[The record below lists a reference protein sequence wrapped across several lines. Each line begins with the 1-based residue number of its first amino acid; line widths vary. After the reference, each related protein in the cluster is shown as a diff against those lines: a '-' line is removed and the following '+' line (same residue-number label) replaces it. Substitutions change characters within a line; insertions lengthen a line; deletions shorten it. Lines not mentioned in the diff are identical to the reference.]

1 MKNDIGDVVP
11 RLEKKSVVTSKLIY
25 KIKHDVDGNIK
36 KHQARFIAQGLSHR
50 KGIDY
55 EKTFAL
61 VARYT
66 SIRIILTLE
75 GVMKWKL
82 HNMDFKTYFLNDF
95 FKEEVYVE

>member
-1 MKNDIGDVVP
+1 MKNDVWDVVP
-11 RLEKKSVVTSKLIY
+11 RPKENSFMTSKPIY
-25 KIKHDVDGNIK
+25 KIKHDVYGSID
-36 KHQARFIAQGLSHR
+36 KHQARFVAQGLSHR
-50 KGIDY
+50 KGIYY
-55 EKTFAL
+55 EETFAV

-82 HNMDFKTYFLNDF
+82 HNMDVKTYFLNDF